1 VCGQWG
7 CLETYA
13 SAAAVARRY
22 AARGGTPGRSTPEIV
37 ALAAAGDPVAEAV
50 WAEAV
55 DALGTA
61 LAAYTMM
68 LDPALVVI
76 GGGLAEAGE
85 ALLAPLRGRLAA
97 RLAWREPPRVV
108 RGALG
113 SSAGPLG
120 AAPLGAAVLAW
131 RVVGHEIP
139 PAPGEAAPAPGAGAP
154 APGAEAPRGGGAA

>member
-1 VCGQWG
+1 
-7 CLETYA
+7 
-13 SAAAVARRY
+13 
-22 AARGGTPGRSTPEIV
+22 V
-37 ALAAAGDPVAEAV
+37 ALAAAGDPVAAAV
-50 WAEAV
+50 WDEAV

-61 LAAYTMM
+61 LAAYTMV

-85 ALLAPLRGRLAA
+85 ALLGPLRARLAA

-120 AAPLGAAVLAW
+120 AAVLAW
-131 RVVGHEIP
+131 RAIGHEIP
-139 PAPGEAAPAPGAGAP
+139 PAPGTGAPSEAAPAPGAGA
-154 APGAEAPRGGGAA
+154 APRGGGVP